1 MHIPRIAILISGTGT
16 NMEALLKA
24 TITGELPAEVS
35 FVGSDRLDAKGL
47 ATAAALGAQTRVFF
61 YKREG
66 REAAEEAIAKAIE
79 ETRSDWIVL
88 AGFMKVL
95 SPKFVRRFKG
105 RIINIHPALLPLFP
119 GAHGIR
125 DAWNAG
131 ACETGVTVHLVDEEV
146 DHGPILAQR
155 SVKREPHD
163 TLETLEAKI
172 HAVEHVIYKETLKK
186 FLAEHPVSINQWEE
200 KPMEKFETRKALIS
214 VWDKTGIVELAKGLA
229 AHGYEIVSSSGTAK
243 HLEEGGVKVTEVV
256 DLTGVP
262 AILGGRV
269 KTLHPTIMGGIL
281 ARRGLAQDEADRE
294 KFGIPLIDVVVCTLY
309 PFEETAKSGAELD
322 KLIEKIDIGGV
333 SLIRAAAKNYFHV
346 AVVTETAD
354 YARVLD
360 ELDKKQEFTLEFKQE
375 LALKAFKNTASYDSV
390 IYRGLCREL
399 GVGEEVMEE
408 KIFPLRVEQKL
419 RYGENPHQRAGLLL
433 PPLETPPFEQ
443 LSGKELSYNNLLDL
457 DTLLR
462 GCSVFQDMCACTIVK
477 HTTPCGA
484 ACGATPLEAFEKA
497 LACDPVSAFGGIIGI
512 TRKVDLETAK
522 KITETFFEILAAPDF
537 EEGVAEYM
545 KEKKPNLRVLK
556 LVPGYAPTLQF
567 TGNRCGFLVQ
577 EDKLPKLPQ
586 EAEGKWHGTP
596 RPDLWEDIIF
606 AWKTAAITKSNAI
619 VLVKDGAAVGIGG
632 GFTNRVDAAEYAIR
646 LAKDKAK
653 GAVMASDAF
662 FPFPDSIELAHR
674 AGVVAVIEPGGSI
687 RDSQVFQRAEE
698 LGLSLFEGGTRTF
711 RH

>member
-1 MHIPRIAILISGTGT
+1 MRTPRIAILISGTGT
-16 NMEALLKA
+16 NMVALMKA
-24 TITGELPAEVS
+24 AITGELPAEIT
-35 FVGSDRLDAKGL
+35 FVGSDRLSAAGL
-47 ATAAALGAQTRVFF
+47 EKAAALGAQTRVFF
-61 YKREG
+61 YKRDG
-66 REAAEEAIAKAIE
+66 RDAAEEAIAKAID
-79 ETRSDWIVL
+79 ETHSDWIVL
-88 AGFMKVL
+88 AGFMRVL

-125 DAWNAG
+125 DAWDAG
-131 ACETGVTVHLVDEEV
+131 VKETGVTVHLVDEEV

-155 SVKREPHD
+155 SVSREPSD
-163 TLETLEAKI
+163 TIETLEAKI
-172 HAVEHVIYKETLKK
+172 HAVEHVLYKETLKK
-186 FLAEHPVSINQWEE
+186 FFEDNPLPEDRGEE
-200 KPMEKFETRKALIS
+200 KPMGKFETRKALIS
-214 VWDKTGIVELAKGLA
+214 VWDKTGVLELAKGLA

-256 DLTGVP
+256 DLTGLP

-281 ARRGLAQDEADRE
+281 ARRGLAADDADRE
-294 KFGIPLIDVVVCTLY
+294 KFNIPLIDVVVCTLY

-346 AVVTETAD
+346 AVVTEIAD

-360 ELDKKQEFTLEFKQE
+360 ELEKKQEFTLEFKQE
-375 LALKAFKNTASYDSV
+375 LALKAFKNTASYDAV

-399 GVGEEVMEE
+399 GVADEVMDD
-408 KIFPLRVEQKL
+408 KVLPLRQEQKL
-419 RYGENPHQRAGLLL
+419 RYGENPHQQAGLFL
-433 PPLETPPFEQ
+433 PPLEKRPFEQ

-462 GCSVFQDMCACTIVK
+462 GCSIFQDRCACTIVK
-477 HTTPCGA
+477 HTTPCGTA
-484 ACGATPLEAFEKA
+484 YGETPLEAFEKA
-497 LACDPVSAFGGIIGI
+497 LACDPVSAFGGIIGM

-537 EEGVAEYM
+537 EDGVAEYM

-567 TGNRCGFLVQ
+567 TGNRCGFLIQ
-577 EDKLPKLPQ
+577 EDKLPTLPQ
-586 EAEGKWHGTP
+586 QAEGKWHGTP
-596 RPDLWEDIIF
+596 RPELWEDIIF

-632 GFTNRVDAAEYAIR
+632 GFTNRVDAAEYAIK
-646 LAKDKAK
+646 LAGDKAK
-653 GAVMASDAF
+653 GSVMASDAF
-662 FPFPDSIELAHR
+662 FPFPDTVELAHK
-674 AGVVAVIEPGGSI
+674 AGVIAVIEPGGSI